1 MIKAGGRCTDCM
13 HTDKEKRTAEA
24 ALFFLFFFH
33 LACAA
38 RPESGILKKK
48 TDAGVCRER
57 KDTVEETRTWA
68 APVSFD
74 RAATFPEG
82 TRLYIED
89 TLCRDGDWDR
99 TVLGTIYRPMRIVA
113 VTPKRMKIVLRDV
126 MNPSRQTE
134 WTRHTQTIAYLSL
147 TEKMEEEDR
156 MTREVWDTVTMI
168 DDLTSPSGP
177 DTKELAGRI
186 RGLSLDER
194 TALRKALRDLLA
206 L

>member
-1 MIKAGGRCTDCM
+1 MPGPEI
-13 HTDKEKRTAEA
+13 
-24 ALFFLFFFH
+24 
-33 LACAA
+33 CAA
-38 RPESGILKKK
+38 GPESGILKKK

-126 MNPSRQTE
+126 ANSSRQTE
-134 WTRHTQTIAYLSL
+134 WTRHTRIIAYLSL

-186 RGLSLDER
+186 RGLSLEER

>member
-1 MIKAGGRCTDCM
+1 MIVPRGERLIKAGGRCTDCM

-24 ALFFLFFFH
+24 ALFFFIFFYP
-33 LACAA
+33 ACAA
-38 RPESGILKKK
+38 CPESGILKKK
-48 TDAGVCRER
+48 TDA
-57 KDTVEETRTWA
+57 A

-74 RAATFPEG
+74 RAAAFPEG

-126 MNPSRQTE
+126 ANSSRQTE
-134 WTRHTQTIAYLSL
+134 WTRHTRIIAYLSL

-186 RGLSLDER
+186 RGLSLEER

>member
-1 MIKAGGRCTDCM
+1 M
-13 HTDKEKRTAEA
+13 
-24 ALFFLFFFH
+24 
-33 LACAA
+33 
-38 RPESGILKKK
+38 
-48 TDAGVCRER
+48 
-57 KDTVEETRTWA
+57 EETRTWA

-74 RAATFPEG
+74 RAAAFPEG

-126 MNPSRQTE
+126 ANSSRQTE
-134 WTRHTQTIAYLSL
+134 WTRHTRIIAYLSL

-186 RGLSLDER
+186 RGLSLEER